1 MDLDQ
6 LRDARIVPFLVGVLN
21 DQTEAAEVRIYVVK
35 RLRNRRI
42 ASNERGT
49 VALAVIQVL
58 PVGSSP
64 DLRLQ
69 SALALAEFTDI
80 ERVIQMLGSIALDL
94 REPIELRYS
103 AFTSLERAGPVDEC
117 VEILRQL
124 AVDEALGRSARSLLS
139 TWKLK

>member
-58 PVGSSP
+58 RVGSSP

-69 SALALAEFTDI
+69 SALALAEYH
-80 ERVIQMLGSIALDL
+80 GH
-94 REPIELRYS
+94 
-103 AFTSLERAGPVDEC
+103 
-117 VEILRQL
+117 
-124 AVDEALGRSARSLLS
+124 
-139 TWKLK
+139 